1 MKSKHVF
8 WLIIA
13 IFALIAFVNCVR
25 PRSPKEKQIP
35 ETDTIEQVVAPTVQ
49 EVLQW
54 RENMRLDKYVDSVF
68 LVMPEQ
74 VLTQILVTK
83 GTDLSNHEIVSIYI
97 SNKDFYDKLIKRSM
111 DIQKN
116 IYQIVCQGPHY
127 HKLIV
132 TQFMPQYIRKLVL
145 KHEDESLEQYE
156 TRVNQ
161 ELEKLE
167 NYSEDEAHT
176 HLFATDSQYLATIM
190 FCKKDDSIKK
200 KIGF

>member
-8 WLIIA
+8 WLFAAIAALA
-13 IFALIAFVNCVR
+13 IFISCAKPH
-25 PRSPKEKQIP
+25 PREKRIP
-35 ETDTIEQVVAPTVQ
+35 ETDTIEQIIAPTVQ

-111 DIQKN
+111 DIQKEY
-116 IYQIVCQGPHY
+116 IPDS
-127 HKLIV
+127 
-132 TQFMPQYIRKLVL
+132 MPRS
-145 KHEDESLEQYE
+145 SLPQP
-156 TRVNQ
+156 N
-161 ELEKLE
+161 
-167 NYSEDEAHT
+167 S
-176 HLFATDSQYLATIM
+176 
-190 FCKKDDSIKK
+190 DSIHAAVHQ
-200 KIGF
+200 KISVKTRR

>member
-1 MKSKHVF
+1 MKSKYVF
-8 WLIIA
+8 WLIAAIVALA
-13 IFALIAFVNCVR
+13 IFISCAR

-54 RENMRLDKYVDSVF
+54 RESMRLDKYVDSVF

-74 VLTQILVTK
+74 ILTQILVTK
-83 GTDLSNHEIVSIYI
+83 GTDLSNREIVSIYI

-111 DIQKN
+111 DIQKEY
-116 IYQIVCQGPHY
+116 IPDS
-127 HKLIV
+127 
-132 TQFMPQYIRKLVL
+132 MPRS
-145 KHEDESLEQYE
+145 SLPQL
-156 TRVNQ
+156 NK